1 MTATGHLIEYI
12 LETTSWDHRYD
23 YGKVALEIEQRL
35 LANVIVE
42 IAKKMEGATAID
54 NSGQLV
60 VYTNVY
66 PEGVRKSTSS
76 ANGIYGHTTDTCE
89 VK

>member
-1 MTATGHLIEYI
+1 MTATGRLIEYI
-12 LETTSWDHRYD
+12 LETTSWNHRYD

-35 LANVIVE
+35 LANAIVE
-42 IAKKMEGATAID
+42 ITKKMEGTTAID
-54 NSGQLV
+54 TEGQLV

-66 PEGVRKSTSS
+66 PEGVREST
-76 ANGIYGHTTDTCE
+76 AYGDGVYGHVTDE